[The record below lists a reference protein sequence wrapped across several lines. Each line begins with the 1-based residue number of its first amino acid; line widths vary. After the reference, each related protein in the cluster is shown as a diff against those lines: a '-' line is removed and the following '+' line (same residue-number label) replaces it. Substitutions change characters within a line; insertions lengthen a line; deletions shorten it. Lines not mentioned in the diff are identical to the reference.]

1 MAPPLSAWV
10 VQSPSC
16 AIRRARISPRSLRSG
31 GESTSD
37 IDVAKVINVY
47 EQTRIAALERIGEL
61 LDRHPRRVPLL
72 RVVLDARRE

>member
-1 MAPPLSAWV
+1 
-10 VQSPSC
+10 
-16 AIRRARISPRSLRSG
+16 
-31 GESTSD
+31 
-37 IDVAKVINVY
+37 VAKVINVY